1 MRINFN
7 DVHFKG
13 LINIYGD
20 SERVVSAIVYDS
32 REVINNAAFFCIIG
46 ENVNGHQ
53 FINGAVNSG
62 ASVVIGSDKA
72 LLKEMAQKYNQK
84 TFIEV
89 TDTKI
94 AMAQFAAIFYQKSY
108 KNLSTIAVTGT
119 NGKTTVTSYTQS
131 LLNHTGLPT
140 GSIGT
145 LGIWD
150 DEKELDYKHSTHT
163 TPEPPDLHLA
173 FNQFYHQHLKAAVTE
188 VTSIAIEQK
197 RVEGLIFDIGVHTNL
212 TPEHLDFHPS
222 FEAYKQAKLK
232 LFRQVKKAVIN
243 IDDAGMAQDI
253 LSEFK
258 GPVITY
264 SLNGKADISAYNIK
278 AGKKGTF
285 FELHIKNHVF
295 GIQAPVFGDFNISN
309 LLASIGACLH
319 LDISAV
325 DVLKAIEYIQAPEG
339 RFQFVNKGIDYHI
352 ITDYAHTQDGLGKV
366 LDQVHKFNYNRLILM
381 ITGVGLRDPL
391 IRPQMAQAAEGK
403 ADEIVVSV
411 DHPGF
416 FDRQII
422 VNDVLSGFT
431 EPLASNIHVILHREK
446 AVHAALSMA
455 RKQDIVLLTGLGF
468 GGYQVVEGRRLPY
481 AELEV
486 IKEYFHNT
494 TNNSPYSKY

>member
-163 TPEPPDLHLA
+163 RLPSLLTFIWL
-173 FNQFYHQHLKAAVTE
+173 
-188 VTSIAIEQK
+188 
-197 RVEGLIFDIGVHTNL
+197 LINFI
-212 TPEHLDFHPS
+212 
-222 FEAYKQAKLK
+222 
-232 LFRQVKKAVIN
+232 IN
-243 IDDAGMAQDI
+243 I
-253 LSEFK
+253 
-258 GPVITY
+258 
-264 SLNGKADISAYNIK
+264 
-278 AGKKGTF
+278 
-285 FELHIKNHVF
+285 
-295 GIQAPVFGDFNISN
+295 
-309 LLASIGACLH
+309 
-319 LDISAV
+319 
-325 DVLKAIEYIQAPEG
+325 
-339 RFQFVNKGIDYHI
+339 
-352 ITDYAHTQDGLGKV
+352 
-366 LDQVHKFNYNRLILM
+366 
-381 ITGVGLRDPL
+381 
-391 IRPQMAQAAEGK
+391 
-403 ADEIVVSV
+403 
-411 DHPGF
+411 
-416 FDRQII
+416 
-422 VNDVLSGFT
+422 
-431 EPLASNIHVILHREK
+431 
-446 AVHAALSMA
+446 
-455 RKQDIVLLTGLGF
+455 
-468 GGYQVVEGRRLPY
+468 
-481 AELEV
+481 
-486 IKEYFHNT
+486 
-494 TNNSPYSKY
+494 